1 MRKLNTSDLMTV
13 VAIFGKVGTQLKTE
27 EGMTN
32 AQVGIQFLATA
43 AQYAEED
50 LTKLL
55 ASVSEMEVEEFKNMP
70 IDYPIEV
77 IEHLAENEDLQTF
90 FTRVKGLT
98 EKVFKK

>member
-13 VAIFGKVGTQLKTE
+13 VSIFGKVGTQLKTTE
-27 EGMTN
+27 DMTN

-55 ASVSEMEVEEFKNMP
+55 ASVSEMEIEEFKNMP
-70 IDYPIEV
+70 IDYPLEV
-77 IEHLAENEDLQTF
+77 IEQLAENEDLQTF
-90 FTRVKGLT
+90 FKRVKGLT
-98 EKVFKK
+98 EKLFKK